1 MPHSS
6 GGGSHSGGSHSS
18 HSSHSGGGSRHSGGG
33 SSSSGSSRRTSS
45 TPFPGCRRYLYYKDD
60 KPCLVYSNYDIR
72 KGDTFQFVLGLI
84 IFGLMFV
91 PFIILGIVFMFHAF
105 SFPKKIEYSKY
116 KRKAPEF
123 VIEDN
128 LGVFE
133 NEAKLE
139 KSMSDFYDTTGVV
152 PAVITVTN
160 DTWKEDYASLEAY
173 AYDEYVNRFP
183 DEVHWL
189 FVYSSAE
196 KDNGFD
202 DWYWEGMQG
211 DDTDP
216 VLISDRV
223 NAFNEDLNT
232 RLLQRSKYSVDDA
245 FAITFDEYAPIM
257 MKMTFKPK
265 ILFGGICLAVIM
277 GAFYFSVAW
286 YLKPKKVPEE
296 YKKAVPCELKAV
308 YQASCNFCGGMY
320 VVGMHT
326 GCPHCGAAIPPQNYI
341 QDPQGNIVK
350 IL

>member
-45 TPFPGCRRYLYYKDD
+45 TPFPGCKRYLYYKND

-72 KGDTFQFVLGLI
+72 KSDKSTFIAAI
-84 IFGLMFV
+84 IICAIVFL
-91 PFIILGIVFMFHAF
+91 PFIILSAFFMVKAF

-116 KRKAPEF
+116 KHKTPEF

-128 LGVFE
+128 LGVIE
-133 NEAKLE
+133 NRSNLE
-139 KSMSDFYDTTGVV
+139 KSMEEFYDTTGVV

-160 DTWKEDYASLEAY
+160 DTWNQDYKSLEAY
-173 AYDEYVNRFP
+173 AYDVYVNRFP

-189 FVYSSAE
+189 FVYSTAE
-196 KDNGFD
+196 KEDGFD

-211 DDTDP
+211 DNTDP
-216 VLISDRV
+216 VLTTERV
-223 NAFNEDLNT
+223 DAFTESLNT

-245 FAITFDEYAPIM
+245 FAITFDEYRPVM
-257 MKMTFKPK
+257 MKMQVNKKNIILGSVMFITMSAVAGLTIATSKPH
-265 ILFGGICLAVIM
+265 
-277 GAFYFSVAW
+277 
-286 YLKPKKVPEE
+286 KVPDD

-320 VVGMHT
+320 IVGMHT
-326 GCPHCGAAIPPQNYI
+326 GCPHCGAAIPPQSYI